1 MCTWFVYFV
10 ESSLRRSDGIA
21 SETEIQSA
29 WFCSTCVT
37 SASTLRP
44 KRSSI
49 ASGLPVGCASFDHS
63 LKNGLR
69 TTFICL
75 FGSYWVHLYGPVPA
89 GGMSRFLAGVSAG
102 RTNANGIASLS
113 RNSGSAVVRWN
124 VIWLPLTTTPW
135 ERSHDFGVLTHAS
148 APSMTLYQLPAFG
161 LSPILNRRS
170 KVAFT
175 SAPVSVLPFENLIPF
190 RSLKAQ
196 VLPPFVGFGTDCARS
211 ATSFVPSL
219 PPARLNPT
227 RPSCVRIS
235 SCHSCSV

>member
-1 MCTWFVYFV
+1 MCTWLANFE
-10 ESSLRRSDGIA
+10 ESSLRRSEGMA
-21 SETEIQSA
+21 SEIAIQSA

-49 ASGLPVGCASFDHS
+49 ASGLPVGCACLDHS

-69 TTFICL
+69 TTLICL

-102 RTNANGIASLS
+102 RTNSNGIASLS
-113 RNSGSAVVRWN
+113 SNSGSAVVRWN

-135 ERSHDFGVLTHAS
+135 ERSHDFGILTHAS

-170 KVAFT
+170 NVALT
-175 SAPVSVLPFENLIPF
+175 SLAVTVLPSENF
-190 RSLKAQ
+190 M
-196 VLPPFVGFGTDCARS
+196 FGRR
-211 ATSFVPSL
+211 V
-219 PPARLNPT
+219 N
-227 RPSCVRIS
+227 V
-235 SCHSCSV
+235 